1 MYVFQ
6 YRTPRFPTDFP
17 VDLVV
22 GETTLRGR
30 CNNINGTGIQAEF
43 TTAAVVGQVGML
55 TLTHTQDAMK
65 LYARVTYFAS
75 RQTGLAFVF
84 RTEHERAQLI
94 RFVESLC
101 GPHIGQ
107 HSRRALGRR

>member
-1 MYVFQ
+1 MYSFQ

-22 GETTLRGR
+22 GDTTFRGR
-30 CNNINGTGIQAEF
+30 CNNINGSGIQAEF
-43 TTAAVVGQVGML
+43 TNPAVVGQVGML
-55 TLTHTQDAMK
+55 TLNHTKDAMK

-84 RTEHERAQLI
+84 RTEHERGQLL

-107 HSRRALGRR
+107 NTRRTMQPR